1 MAVPKKKTSSSK
13 RNMRRSHDKIKPIN
27 VFFNKETGEPQLAH
41 QISVDGYYG
50 KRQVIVPKVKN
61 TENDSVETNEEKGDV
76 KTDEA
81 VIENKDSK

>member
-27 VFFNKETGEPQLAH
+27 VFFNK
-41 QISVDGYYG
+41 
-50 KRQVIVPKVKN
+50 N